1 MRESAGG
8 AHLGSEGAMSGD
20 FVRRPYAK
28 PFVRSLDASGTES
41 GKTNFSPVEFTGP
54 SEFGSIR
61 HSAS

>member
-1 MRESAGG
+1 LGSGG
-8 AHLGSEGAMSGD
+8 AMNGD

-41 GKTNFSPVEFTGP
+41 GKTSFSPVEFTGL
-54 SEFGSIR
+54 SAGGETR